1 MRFPFSSCINFG
13 HFYPSWN
20 LSISSELSGCLKIV
34 CNISQFLLCAYNICS
49 ADIYLIPDVDNLYL
63 LSFFLISLAV
73 SLSILLIFLLIKNP
87 GFCLRGFLYWF
98 IYFFYF
104 IDFCLLF
111 IIYPTY
117 FGYN

>member
-13 HFYPSWN
+13 HFYPSWS

-34 CNISQFLLCAYNICS
+34 RNISQFLLCAYTICS

-73 SLSILLIFLLIKNP
+73 SLSTLLIFLLIKNP
-87 GFCLRGFLYWF
+87 GFVLGDFSIGLSIF
-98 IYFFYF
+98 DF

-111 IIYPTY
+111 SIYPTY